1 MCIRDSIY
9 SIWAKSKNNSLSK
22 AKEIINEISQKEES
36 TPFNPHV
43 TLVTNIYSQEKAE
56 KILEKINKS
65 KIIVNF
71 DSVGTGNTYFQRLF
85 LTASDNFPF
94 FNAVSSIE
102 AWPSLWTPHL
112 SLYYGNELPMN
123 FSIEDINNSLPI
135 EGVFDTL
142 ELYLTGPDISNWKE
156 VTSISLD

>member
-1 MCIRDSIY
+1 MDIY
-9 SIWAKSKNNSLSK
+9 SIWAKSKNNSLNK

-36 TPFNPHV
+36 IPFNPHV

-123 FSIEDINNSLPI
+123 FSIEEITNSLPI

>member
-1 MCIRDSIY
+1 MY
-9 SIWAKSKNNSLSK
+9 S
-22 AKEIINEISQKEES
+22 
-36 TPFNPHV
+36 H
-43 TLVTNIYSQEKAE
+43 EKAE
-56 KILEKINKS
+56 KVFEKINKN
-65 KIIVNF
+65 KIIANF
-71 DSVGTGNTYFQRLF
+71 DSVETGDTYFQRLF

-142 ELYLTGPDISNWKE
+142 ELYLTGPDVSNWKE

>member
-1 MCIRDSIY
+1 MDIY
-9 SIWAKSKNNSLSK
+9 SIWTKSKNNRLDK
-22 AKEIINEISQKEES
+22 AKEIINEIAEKEKS
-36 TPFNPHV
+36 TPFSPHV
-43 TLVTNIYSQEKAE
+43 TLVTNMYSIDKAE
-56 KILEKINKS
+56 KIFEMINKN
-65 KIIVNF
+65 KIIINF
-71 DSVGTGNTYFQRLF
+71 DSVGIGNTYFQRLF

-112 SLYYGNELPMN
+112 SLFYGNELPSN
-123 FSIEDINNSLPI
+123 FSIDEINNSLPI

-142 ELYLTGPDISNWKE
+142 ELYTTGPDVSSWKE

>member
-1 MCIRDSIY
+1 M
-9 SIWAKSKNNSLSK
+9 
-22 AKEIINEISQKEES
+22 
-36 TPFNPHV
+36 
-43 TLVTNIYSQEKAE
+43 
-56 KILEKINKS
+56 
-65 KIIVNF
+65 
-71 DSVGTGNTYFQRLF
+71 F

-94 FNAVSSIE
+94 FNAVSAIE

-142 ELYLTGPDISNWKE
+142 ELYLTGPDVSNWKE

>member
-1 MCIRDSIY
+1 MDIY
-9 SIWAKSKNNSLSK
+9 SIWAKSKNDSLDK
-22 AKEIINEISQKEES
+22 VKEIISEISQQEES
-36 TPFNPHV
+36 TSFNPHV
-43 TLVTNIYSQEKAE
+43 TLVTNIYSQENAE

-102 AWPSLWTPHL
+102 AWPSLWITHL
-112 SLYYGNELPMN
+112 SLYYGNELPLN
-123 FSIEDINNSLPI
+123 FSVDQIKNSLPI
-135 EGVFDTL
+135 EGVFDTCL
-142 ELYLTGPDISNWKE
+142 LY
-156 VTSISLD
+156 TSPSPRD

>member
-1 MCIRDSIY
+1 MDTY
-9 SIWAKSKNNSLSK
+9 SIWAKSKNNSLDK
-22 AKEIINEISQKEES
+22 AKDIINEISQKEES
-36 TPFNPHV
+36 ISFNPHV
-43 TLVTNIYSQEKAE
+43 TLVTNMYSHEKAE
-56 KILEKINKS
+56 KVFEKINKN
-65 KIIVNF
+65 KIIANF
-71 DSVGTGNTYFQRLF
+71 DSVETGDTYFQRLF
-85 LTASDNFPF
+85 LTASDNFSF

-123 FSIEDINNSLPI
+123 FSIEEINNSLPI

-142 ELYLTGPDISNWKE
+142 ELYLTGPNVSSWKE

>member
-1 MCIRDSIY
+1 MDIY
-9 SIWAKSKNNSLSK
+9 SIWAKSKNDSLGK
-22 AKEIINEISQKEES
+22 VKEIISEISQQEQS
-36 TPFNPHV
+36 NSFDPHV
-43 TLVTNIYSQEKAE
+43 TLVTNIHSQENAE

-71 DSVGTGNTYFQRLF
+71 DSVKTGNTYFQRLF

-102 AWPSLWTPHL
+102 AWPSLWIPHL
-112 SLYYGNELPMN
+112 SLYYGNELPLN
-123 FSIEDINNSLPI
+123 FSVDQINNSLPI

-142 ELYLTGPDISNWKE
+142 ELYITGPDVSSWKE

>member
-1 MCIRDSIY
+1 MNIY
-9 SIWAKSKNNSLSK
+9 SIWTKAKNDSLKK

-36 TPFNPHV
+36 TSFNPHV
-43 TLVTNIYSQEKAE
+43 TLVTNMYSLDKAE
-56 KILEKINKS
+56 EVFEKLNKK

-85 LTASDNFPF
+85 LTTSDNLPF

-102 AWPSLWTPHL
+102 AWPSLWIPHL
-112 SLYYGNELPMN
+112 SLYYGNELPLN
-123 FSIEDINNSLPI
+123 FSIDEINNMLPI

-142 ELYLTGPDISNWKE
+142 ELYITGPDVSSWKE

>member
-1 MCIRDSIY
+1 MDIY
-9 SIWAKSKNNSLSK
+9 SIWAKSKNDSLGK
-22 AKEIINEISQKEES
+22 VKEIISEISQQEQS
-36 TPFNPHV
+36 NSFDPHV
-43 TLVTNIYSQEKAE
+43 TLVTNIYSQENAE

-71 DSVGTGNTYFQRLF
+71 DSVKTGNTYFQRLF

-102 AWPSLWTPHL
+102 AWPSLWIPHL
-112 SLYYGNELPMN
+112 SLYYGNELPLN
-123 FSIEDINNSLPI
+123 FSVDQINNSLPI

-142 ELYLTGPDISNWKE
+142 ELYITGPDVSSWKE

>member
-1 MCIRDSIY
+1 MDTY
-9 SIWAKSKNNSLSK
+9 SIWAKSKNNSLDK
-22 AKEIINEISQKEES
+22 AKDIINEISQKEES
-36 TPFNPHV
+36 ISFNPHV
-43 TLVTNIYSQEKAE
+43 TLVTNMYSHEKAE
-56 KILEKINKS
+56 KVFEKINKK
-65 KIIVNF
+65 KIIANF
-71 DSVGTGNTYFQRLF
+71 DSVETGDTYFQRLF
-85 LTASDNFPF
+85 LTASDNFSF

-123 FSIEDINNSLPI
+123 FSIEEINNSLPI

-142 ELYLTGPDISNWKE
+142 ELYLTGPNVSSWKE

>member
-1 MCIRDSIY
+1 MDIY
-9 SIWAKSKNNSLSK
+9 SIWAKSNNGSLDR
-22 AKEIINEISQKEES
+22 AKKIINDISQKEDS
-36 TPFNPHV
+36 MPFNPHV
-43 TLVTNIYSQEKAE
+43 TLVTNMYSLEKAE
-56 KILEKINKS
+56 EVFEKLNKK

-85 LTASDNFPF
+85 LTASDNLPF

-102 AWPSLWTPHL
+102 AWPSLWIPHL
-112 SLYYGNELPMN
+112 SLYYGNELPLN
-123 FSIEDINNSLPI
+123 FSIDEINNMLPI

-142 ELYLTGPDISNWKE
+142 ELYITGPDVSSWKE

>member
-1 MCIRDSIY
+1 MDTY
-9 SIWAKSKNNSLSK
+9 SIWAKSKNNSLDK
-22 AKEIINEISQKEES
+22 AKDIINEISQKEES

-43 TLVTNIYSQEKAE
+43 TLVTNMYSHEKAE
-56 KILEKINKS
+56 KVFEKINKN
-65 KIIVNF
+65 KIIANF
-71 DSVGTGNTYFQRLF
+71 DSVETGDTYFQRLF

-94 FNAVSSIE
+94 FNAVSPIE

-123 FSIEDINNSLPI
+123 FSIEEINNSLPI

-142 ELYLTGPDISNWKE
+142 ELYLTGPNVSSWKE

>member
-1 MCIRDSIY
+1 MDTY
-9 SIWAKSKNNSLSK
+9 SIWAKSKNNSLDK
-22 AKEIINEISQKEES
+22 AKDIINEISQKEES

-43 TLVTNIYSQEKAE
+43 TLVTNMYSHEKAE
-56 KILEKINKS
+56 KVFEKIKKN
-65 KIIVNF
+65 KIIANF
-71 DSVGTGNTYFQRLF
+71 DSVETGDTYFQRLF

-102 AWPSLWTPHL
+102 AWPSLWIPHL
-112 SLYYGNELPMN
+112 SLYYGNELPLN
-123 FSIEDINNSLPI
+123 FSVDQINNSLPI

-142 ELYLTGPDISNWKE
+142 ELYITGPDVSSWKE

>member
-1 MCIRDSIY
+1 MDIY
-9 SIWAKSKNNSLSK
+9 SIWAKSKNDSLGK
-22 AKEIINEISQKEES
+22 VKEIISEISQQEES
-36 TPFNPHV
+36 TSFDPHV
-43 TLVTNIYSQEKAE
+43 TLVTNIYSQENAE

-71 DSVGTGNTYFQRLF
+71 DSVETGNTYFQRLF

-94 FNAVSSIE
+94 FNAVSLIE
-102 AWPSLWTPHL
+102 AWPSLWIPHL
-112 SLYYGNELPMN
+112 SLYYGNELPLN
-123 FSIEDINNSLPI
+123 FSVDQINNSLPI

-142 ELYLTGPDISNWKE
+142 ELYITGPDVSSWKE

>member
-1 MCIRDSIY
+1 MDIY

-123 FSIEDINNSLPI
+123 FSIEEINNSLPI
-135 EGVFDTL
+135 EGVCAK
-142 ELYLTGPDISNWKE
+142 S
-156 VTSISLD
+156 SLFRYEMASSLNM

>member
-1 MCIRDSIY
+1 MDIY

-22 AKEIINEISQKEES
+22 AKEIINEISKKEES

-94 FNAVSSIE
+94 FNAVSAIE

-123 FSIEDINNSLPI
+123 FSIEDINKSLPI

-142 ELYLTGPDISNWKE
+142 ELYLTGPDISGWKE

>member
-1 MCIRDSIY
+1 MNSY
-9 SIWAKSKNNSLSK
+9 SIWARSKNDSLDK
-22 AKEIINEISQKEES
+22 VKEIISEISQQEES
-36 TPFNPHV
+36 ISFNPHV
-43 TLVTNIYSQEKAE
+43 TLVTNMYSHEKAE
-56 KILEKINKS
+56 KVFEKINKN
-65 KIIVNF
+65 KIIANF
-71 DSVGTGNTYFQRLF
+71 DSVETGDTYFQRLF

-112 SLYYGNELPMN
+112 SLYYGNELPIN
-123 FSIEDINNSLPI
+123 FSIEEINNSLPI

-142 ELYLTGPDISNWKE
+142 ELYLTGPNVSSWKE